1 MYIDFLTNFNYH
13 VHMSPKSN
21 KTGIKSYRP
30 VLSEE
35 ARDAFAALAESLHF
49 IVDAPSLYTGKPSA
63 PDLLEALAECHRL
76 DPPGTTAAL
85 AALLA
90 AHGLL
95 PEPPDA

>member
-1 MYIDFLTNFNYH
+1 MTPREDRAD
-13 VHMSPKSN
+13 
-21 KTGIKSYRP
+21 IKDYRP
-30 VLSEE
+30 ILSIE
-35 ARDAFAALAESLHF
+35 ARDALKGMAAGLRF
-49 IVDAPSLYTGKPSA
+49 FVTRQGTYKGKPSA